1 VDGVGNLVRA
11 SLAAFARALALA
23 LALSAATLGAS
34 CMLPSQRRE
43 DSLLRTAREFNDGLR
58 WGHDENVTPCL
69 SPADAQGLQSRRADL
84 GDDLVMADEEVTA
97 IKILPGSEKATV
109 TADFSWF
116 SQRQAV
122 VKKVTLEQRW
132 QWLYGRWMLV
142 SQKRVR
148 GDRFPLVPEPLE
160 ARR

>member
-1 VDGVGNLVRA
+1 MTNLFPA
-11 SLAAFARALALA
+11 SLAALAA
-23 LALSAATLGAS
+23 AALSVS
-34 CMLPSQRRE
+34 CMMPTQRRE

-69 SPADAQGLQSRRADL
+69 TPVEAQGLQTRRADL
-84 GDDLVMADEEVTA
+84 GDDLVMADEEVTS

-109 TADFSWF
+109 VADFSWF
-116 SQRQAV
+116 SQRRAV
-122 VKKVTLEQRW
+122 VKKSTVEQKW
-132 QWLYGRWMLV
+132 EWIDGRWMVV
-142 SQKRVR
+142 SQRRVR